1 MAWTDFMKGLLRED
15 ANFDILGNQRTNNR
29 DERRASDSSL
39 MLAAGRGVRQ
49 KRASL
54 GYELHTG
61 NLIGSQCFKRPAQ
74 SGRGVPQVARGP
86 TELAEFRGVWFPN
99 LFPNNRTLTGC
110 HVGDWMPFL
119 RRRARGCDPSSA
131 VEIRTCRRAPTRMGR
146 PVGRPLNLSE
156 VAAPLRGL
164 ACQPSGRRRA
174 RWR

>member
-1 MAWTDFMKGLLRED
+1 
-15 ANFDILGNQRTNNR
+15 
-29 DERRASDSSL
+29 

-110 HVGDWMPFL
+110 HVGI
-119 RRRARGCDPSSA
+119 GCLSS
-131 VEIRTCRRAPTRMGR
+131 G
-146 PVGRPLNLSE
+146 
-156 VAAPLRGL
+156 AAPGDVIHPL
-164 ACQPSGRRRA
+164 
-174 RWR
+174 RWRFAPVDAPRPEWGVQSADRLT